1 MIVRVMIEMNVEVND
16 PVFEELREIH
26 QRLPLE
32 FGCDEQYERATKVI
46 EAETGVLFY
55 GEDGDNPYHH
65 APRIVEVVDTATD
78 TTILES

>member
-26 QRLPLE
+26 QRLPIE
-32 FGCDEQYERATKVI
+32 SGSEEQYDRAVKVI

-55 GEDGDNPYHH
+55 GKDEDDPYHH

-78 TTILES
+78 TTILEG

>member
-32 FGCDEQYERATKVI
+32 FGCDEQYKRAVKVI

-55 GEDGDNPYHH
+55 GEDGDNPYHR